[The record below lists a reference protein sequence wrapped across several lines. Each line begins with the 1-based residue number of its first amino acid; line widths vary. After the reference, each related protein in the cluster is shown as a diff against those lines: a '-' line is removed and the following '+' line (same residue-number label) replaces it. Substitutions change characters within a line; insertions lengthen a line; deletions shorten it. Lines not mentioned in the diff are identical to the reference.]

1 MHLSEEPPTNAT
13 NVVTFAHT
21 MAAFVQQRSGWMR
34 TDNLLF
40 PWGCDFEFQ
49 NSSAMY
55 HNMDPVR
62 VPLPDA
68 NLLLLRR

>member
-1 MHLSEEPPTNAT
+1 
-13 NVVTFAHT
+13 

-62 VPLPDA
+62 VPLPDT

>member
-1 MHLSEEPPTNAT
+1 
-13 NVVTFAHT
+13 

-62 VPLPDA
+62 VAQLIQPCSCFEDKHPSPCFP
-68 NLLLLRR
+68 